1 MLKISEA
8 PTRFSIIQNKTI
20 VLVIRYLYM
29 ILLAFLLFGIILLIS
44 GKDPLQSYKDIL
56 TSTLGS
62 AYGFSEVLVAMIP
75 MLLTA
80 LAVALPARVGLI
92 NVGGEGQ
99 LYIGAAFATFGALT
113 FSNLPAWL
121 LLPIMIFLGMLGGAL
136 WAFIPGYLKAIG
148 LVNETITTLLLNSVA
163 PKIIGF
169 LIFGFWHSA
178 MDTVKTPNF
187 VAAARLPT
195 FFGTRIHLGL
205 IIGLILLIIFWLFM
219 KYTRWGL
226 EMRAIGNNAQAARRN
241 GIPIKKY
248 LLVIMCLGGA
258 IAGLAGMSQV
268 SGFYGVLLLNFS
280 MSLGF
285 MGFMISWLVGGEPLG
300 ILLMS
305 FVIAVIFTGGN
316 LLQLTRGVPYSVI
329 NLLLAFTLF
338 VVLARPS
345 LIRGKKS

>member
-1 MLKISEA
+1 MLKINAAA
-8 PTRFSIIQNKTI
+8 PRFPAIQNKT
-20 VLVIRYLYM
+20 VLLVLRYLYM
-29 ILLAFLLFGIILLIS
+29 VFLAFLLFGIILLIS
-44 GKDPLQSYKDIL
+44 KKDPIQSYRDIF
-56 TSTLGS
+56 TYTLGS
-62 AYGFSEVLVAMIP
+62 LYGFSEVLVSMIP
-75 MLLTA
+75 MLMTA

-121 LLPIMIFLGMLGGAL
+121 LLPLMIILGMLGGAV
-136 WAFIPGYLKAIG
+136 WAFVPGYLKSIG

-187 VAAARLPT
+187 VPAARLPT
-195 FFGTRIHLGL
+195 FFGTRIHLGFL
-205 IIGLILLIIFWLFM
+205 IGLILLALFWAFM

-226 EMRAIGNNAQAARRN
+226 EMRAIGNNALAARRN
-241 GIPIKKY
+241 GIPLKKY
-248 LLVIMCLGGA
+248 LIVVMCTGGA
-258 IAGLAGMSQV
+258 LAGLAGMSQV

-280 MSLGF
+280 MSMGF
-285 MGFMISWLVGGEPLG
+285 MGFMISWLAGGEPLG

-305 FVIAVIFTGGN
+305 FVISIIFTGGN

-345 LIRGKKS
+345 LGRGKKL